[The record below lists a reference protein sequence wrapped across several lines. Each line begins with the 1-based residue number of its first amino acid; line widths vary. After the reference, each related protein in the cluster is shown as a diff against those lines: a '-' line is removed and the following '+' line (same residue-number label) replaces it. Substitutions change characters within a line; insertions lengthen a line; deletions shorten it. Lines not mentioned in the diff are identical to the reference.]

1 MRAQRTAN
9 ARLGNA
15 ASDGGA
21 IDCSLVN
28 RSIVGL
34 GRSSRCVGL
43 QALGVAR
50 DCRHGLAELANVS
63 LGDATADVREALG
76 AARLAVAED
85 LLAEQI
91 LGCSDAPLSA
101 LVGLVLAV
109 LQLDGETA
117 TLALLARRLLL
128 DGGSVR
134 QRPDL

>member
-1 MRAQRTAN
+1 MRARRTAN
-9 ARLGNA
+9 ARLRS
-15 ASDGGA
+15 ASDGSA
-21 IDCSLVN
+21 IDGSFVN
-28 RSIVGL
+28 RGIVGL
-34 GRSSRCVGL
+34 GRHRCVGL

-76 AARLAVAED
+76 AARLAVAVD

-109 LQLDGETA
+109 LQLDGERS
-117 TLALLARRLLL
+117 ALRL
-128 DGGSVR
+128 VVC
-134 QRPDL
+134 RPVS